1 MKVSKNSAWDATRV
15 VAYLDSTIV
24 PARLAVAREEYPLLC
39 SLWYRYNEEK
49 GVIQCV
55 SHASS
60 YLVKVL
66 KKSSKVAF
74 EIAENTPPYCGVR
87 GSGDVTLTR
96 DGAEE
101 VLSSLLQR
109 YLDGSSSSLADWL
122 LSRVDQE
129 YVIEI
134 APAQISAWD
143 YAKRMS

>member
-1 MKVSKNSAWDATRV
+1 MKLSKSSVWDAQRV
-15 VAYLDSTIV
+15 AAYLDSTVV

-39 SLWYRYNEEK
+39 SLWYRYNADRE
-49 GVIQCV
+49 VIQCV

-60 YLVKVL
+60 YLIKVL
-66 KKSSKVAF
+66 KKSTKVAF
-74 EIAENTPPYCGVR
+74 EIAENMPPYCGVR
-87 GSGDVTLTR
+87 GAGDVTLTR

-109 YLDGSSSSLADWL
+109 YLDSSNASLADWL

-134 APAQISAWD
+134 QPAQVSAWD
-143 YAKRMS
+143 YSNRMS